1 MTPLLSASSTNPLQ
15 SLSPSPSLNGS
26 HLISPLCQ
34 TTTLPG
40 FHPDNPTASSTN
52 PLYPTGPF
60 PAPSSPHD
68 AVSTTTGRAAS
79 IRCASAVAANPPNT
93 TACTAPSRFAA
104 RMPTSAAGIMGMYTS
119 TTSPFFT
126 PCSRSTPA
134 NVSTWR
140 RSSA

>member
-1 MTPLLSASSTNPLQ
+1 MTPFLSASSTNPLQ
-15 SLSPSPSLNGS
+15 SLSPLSSTTGS

-34 TTTLPG
+34 TTTRPG
-40 FHPDNPTASSTN
+40 FHFDNPTASSTN

-60 PAPSSPHD
+60 RPPSIPHD
-68 AVSTTTGRAAS
+68 AVNTTTGLAAS
-79 IRCASAVAANPPNT
+79 ILCASAVAANPPNT
-93 TACTAPSRFAA
+93 TACTAPSRFTA
-104 RMPTSAAGIMGMYTS
+104 RIPTSAAGIMGMYTS

-134 NVSTWR
+134 KVSTWC